1 MVIIGGSMIV
11 ARGLMIVAR
20 GLMIVV
26 KGSTTIVNGLMIFVE
41 GLMIVVKGSMI
52 VVEGLMIVVEGLMV
66 VVKGSTIVVKASMII
81 INGRSAIPQRPIPSA
96 GGPHRPSGPHHRP
109 PERPITRPRG
119 PRTPRFPA
127 FSPGSQAAPA
137 TGRCNT
143 MQQEPGA
150 APDRRAA
157 AAGAGIIG
165 GPSAAEEHMGIVP
178 ETRLG
183 KIEFYEAHLGP
194 WDSNDQAIGLQPAS
208 VTNLSTLTTAAR
220 RAFEAAESAREASKA
235 ATRAYHNAVRAMH
248 SGPGAGQDMIDQI
261 RNFAQSSN
269 NPNVYVLAQ
278 IPPPATPGT
287 TPPPGTPLDFEVR
300 LLQTGALE
308 LRFKC
313 VNPPGTQGTIYE
325 VQRRI
330 GTGAFAFIGASGV
343 RSLIDETLPAGSAQV
358 TYQVTAVRSTLRGD
372 PALFTVS
379 FGTGA
384 AGMTIASVTQGDGER
399 LAA

>member
-1 MVIIGGSMIV
+1 MVITGGSMVIIGGSMIV
-11 ARGLMIVAR
+11 VEGTMV
-20 GLMIVV
+20 VV
-26 KGSTTIVNGLMIFVE
+26 KGSMIVVE
-41 GLMIVVKGSMI
+41 GTMIVVKGSMI
-52 VVEGLMIVVEGLMV
+52 VVEGLMIVVKGSMIVVEGPMV
-66 VVKGSTIVVKASMII
+66 VIKGSMII

-143 MQQEPGA
+143 MQQAPSA

-183 KIEFYEAHLGP
+183 RIEFYEAHLGP

-208 VTNLSTLTTAAR
+208 VTNLSTLTAAAR
-220 RAFEAAESAREASKA
+220 KAYEAAESAREASKA

-330 GTGAFAFIGASGV
+330 GAGAFAFIGASGV

-384 AGMTIASVTQGDGER
+384 AGMTIASITQGDGER